1 MKRRS
6 FLKTAG
12 SLAVVSAAPSLSQ
25 GEHPATVKIAVPHRP
40 YKDGVS
46 ISIVGLGGIALVGR
60 TQAEANR
67 LVAEAVDCRVN
78 YVDIAPSYGKGE
90 AEQKM
95 GPALEPFRKDVFLA
109 CKTGE
114 RKAEGAQRELEQSLK
129 NLRTDHF
136 DLYQLHGIS
145 KMEEVE
151 TVTSPGGALEALVKA
166 RESGLIRYIGFS
178 AHLEDAALA
187 LCDRFAFDSVLF
199 PVNFVCYS
207 QGNFGPRLLAKAKEK
222 GMRLLAL
229 KALALR
235 PWIAADDRGSYP
247 HCWYKP
253 IDDPSL
259 ARKALRFTLGEGVT
273 ALVPPGDVR
282 MVRLAISLAGEI
294 ETPLTEGERQPLFQ
308 AARGIEPVF
317 KTSSVL

>member
-1 MKRRS
+1 M
-6 FLKTAG
+6 KTAG
-12 SLAVVSAAPSLSQ
+12 SLAAVSAASSLVR
-25 GEHPATVKIAVPHRP
+25 GERPAAAKVAVPRRP
-40 YKDGVS
+40 YKDGIR
-46 ISIVGLGGIALVGR
+46 ISIVGLGGISLVGMK
-60 TQAEANR
+60 QEEANR
-67 LVAEAVDCRVN
+67 LVAEAIDRQVN

-114 RKAEGAQRELEQSLK
+114 RKAEGARRELEQSLK

-151 TVTSPGGALEALVKA
+151 TVTSPGGALETLVNA

-178 AHLEDAALA
+178 AHLEEAALA

-207 QGNFGPRLLAKAKEK
+207 QGHFGPRLIAKAGEK

-235 PWIAADDRGSYP
+235 PWTAADDRGSYP

-273 ALVPPGDVR
+273 ALIPPGDAR

-317 KTSSVL
+317 KTAPAL

>member
-12 SLAVVSAAPSLSQ
+12 SLAAVSAAPSLVR
-25 GEHPATVKIAVPHRP
+25 GEHPAAAKVAVPRRP
-40 YKDGVS
+40 YKDGIS
-46 ISIVGLGGIALVGR
+46 ISIVGLGGIALVGKA
-60 TQAEANR
+60 QEEANR
-67 LVAEAVDCRVN
+67 LVAELIDCQVN

-90 AEQKM
+90 AERKM
-95 GPALEPFRKDVFLA
+95 GPALEPFRKNVFLA
-109 CKTGE
+109 CKSGE
-114 RKAEGAQRELEQSLK
+114 RKAEGARRELEQSLK
-129 NLRTDHF
+129 ILRTDHF

-151 TVTSPGGALEALVKA
+151 TVTSPGGALEVLVKA

-187 LCDRFAFDSVLF
+187 LCDRFSFDSVLF

-207 QGNFGPRLLAKAKEK
+207 QGNFGPRLIAKVKEK

-229 KALALR
+229 KSLALR
-235 PWIAADDRGSYP
+235 PWVAADDRGSYP

-253 IDDPSL
+253 IDDPAL
-259 ARKALRFTLGEGVT
+259 AKKALRFTLGEGVT
-273 ALVPPGDVR
+273 ALVPPGDSR
-282 MVRLAISLAGEI
+282 MVRLAIDLAGEV
-294 ETPLTEGERQPLFQ
+294 ESPLSEAERQSLLD

-317 KTSSVL
+317 KTLPVL